1 MKLEHF
7 KNKLSS
13 APGPEKSARLVSTA
27 RFQRIL
33 LTDLCITLSP
43 GSGQAVLHCAHRTS
57 TASSCAFC
65 EQEGHLAAPYPPLPL
80 TPVVFVLFRCHKE
93 P

>member
-13 APGPEKSARLVSTA
+13 APEPERSARLVSTA
-27 RFQRIL
+27 RLQRIL
-33 LTDLCITLSP
+33 LTDLCITSLQGVARLSFTARI
-43 GSGQAVLHCAHRTS
+43 GRAQLHRARS
-57 TASSCAFC
+57 ASKK
-65 EQEGHLAAPYPPLPL
+65 GTWPLPPLPL